1 MKFKFEM
8 AKMPTTNQQKGVKN
22 INGKL
27 VTYDRKGTKNQELVM
42 NLVQNRPKV
51 PFLDKN
57 IPLKLSVTFFYVIK
71 QKKKWGL
78 PKTTKPDLDNLL
90 KNLQDYMTKLRYYV
104 DDSQISC
111 LVVKKFYSEKNS
123 IEIEIEEIKK

>member
-1 MKFKFEM
+1 MKFEFEM

-57 IPLKLSVTFFYVIK
+57 IPLKLSVTLFYAIK

-90 KNLQDYMTKLRYYV
+90 KNLQDYMTKLGYYV
-104 DDSQISC
+104 DDSQIC
-111 LVVKKFYSEKNS
+111 WLEVKKFYSEKNS
-123 IEIEIEEIKK
+123 IEIEIEEV

>member
-1 MKFKFEM
+1 MKFEFEM

-57 IPLKLSVTFFYVIK
+57 IPLKLSVTFFYAIK
-71 QKKKWGL
+71 QKKKLGL

-90 KNLQDYMTKLRYYV
+90 KNLQDYMTKLGYYA

-111 LVVKKFYSEKNS
+111 LIVKKFFSEKNL
-123 IEIEIEEIKK
+123 IQIEIEEIKK

>member
-1 MKFKFEM
+1 MKFEFEM

-57 IPLKLSVTFFYVIK
+57 IPLKLSVTFFYAIK

-78 PKTTKPDLDNLL
+78 QKTTKPDLDNLL
-90 KNLQDYMTKLRYYV
+90 KNLQDYMTKLGYYA
-104 DDSQISC
+104 DDSQIC
-111 LVVKKFYSEKNS
+111 WLEVKKFYSEKNS

>member
-1 MKFKFEM
+1 
-8 AKMPTTNQQKGVKN
+8 MPTTNQQKGVKN

-57 IPLKLSVTFFYVIK
+57 IPLKLSVTFFYAIK

-90 KNLQDYMTKLRYYV
+90 KNLQDYMTKLGYYA
-104 DDSQISC
+104 DDSQISV
-111 LVVKKFYSEKNS
+111 LNIKKYFSEKNI
-123 IEIEIEEIKK
+123 IEIEIEEV

>member
-1 MKFKFEM
+1 MKFEFEM
-8 AKMPTTNQQKGVKN
+8 AKMPITNQQKGVKN

-42 NLVQNRPKV
+42 NLVQNRPNV

-57 IPLKLSVTFFYVIK
+57 IPLKLSVTFFYAIK

-78 PKTTKPDLDNLL
+78 QKTTKPDLDNLL
-90 KNLQDYMTKLRYYV
+90 KNLQDYMTKLGYYA
-104 DDSQISC
+104 DDSQIC
-111 LVVKKFYSEKNS
+111 WLEVKKFYSEKNS

>member
-1 MKFKFEM
+1 MKFEFEM

-57 IPLKLSVTFFYVIK
+57 IPLKLSVTFFYAIK
-71 QKKKWGL
+71 QKKKLGL

-104 DDSQISC
+104 DDSQIC
-111 LVVKKFYSEKNS
+111 WLEVKKFYSEKNS

>member
-1 MKFKFEM
+1 
-8 AKMPTTNQQKGVKN
+8 
-22 INGKL
+22 
-27 VTYDRKGTKNQELVM
+27 M

-57 IPLKLSVTFFYVIK
+57 IPLKLSVTFFYAIK

-90 KNLQDYMTKLRYYV
+90 KNLQDYMTKLRFYV
-104 DDSQISC
+104 DDSQIC
-111 LVVKKFYSEKNS
+111 WLEVKKFYSEKNS
-123 IEIEIEEIKK
+123 IEIEIEEI

>member
-57 IPLKLSVTFFYVIK
+57 IPLKLSVTFFYAIK

-78 PKTTKPDLDNLL
+78 LKTTKPDLDNLL
-90 KNLQDYMTKLRYYV
+90 KNLQDYMTKLGYYV
-104 DDSQISC
+104 DDSQIC
-111 LVVKKFYSEKNS
+111 WLEVKKFYSEKNS
-123 IEIEIEEIKK
+123 IEIEIEEMKK

>member
-1 MKFKFEM
+1 M

-57 IPLKLSVTFFYVIK
+57 IPLKLSVTFFYAIK
-71 QKKKWGL
+71 QNKKWGL

-90 KNLQDYMTKLRYYV
+90 KNLQDYMTKLGYYV
-104 DDSQISC
+104 DDSQIC
-111 LVVKKFYSEKNS
+111 WLEVKKFFSEKNL
-123 IEIEIEEIKK
+123 IQVEIDEV

>member
-42 NLVQNRPKV
+42 NLV

-57 IPLKLSVTFFYVIK
+57 IPLKLSVTFFYAIK

-90 KNLQDYMTKLRYYV
+90 KNLQDYMTKLGYYA

-111 LVVKKFYSEKNS
+111 LVVKKFFSEKNL
-123 IEIEIEEIKK
+123 IQVEIEEV

>member
-1 MKFKFEM
+1 MKFTFELS
-8 AKMPTTNQQKGVKN
+8 KMPVTNQQKGIKE

-27 VTYDRKGTKNQELVM
+27 VFFNRKGTSNNELLK
-42 NLVQNRPKV
+42 NLVENRPKI

-57 IPLKLSVTFFYVIK
+57 VPLKLSVTFHYAIK

-90 KNLQDYMTKLRYYV
+90 KNLQDYMTKLGYYA
-104 DDSQISC
+104 DDSQISQ
-111 LVVKKFYSEKNS
+111 LDIKKYHSEKNV
-123 IEIEIEEIKK
+123 IEIEIEEV